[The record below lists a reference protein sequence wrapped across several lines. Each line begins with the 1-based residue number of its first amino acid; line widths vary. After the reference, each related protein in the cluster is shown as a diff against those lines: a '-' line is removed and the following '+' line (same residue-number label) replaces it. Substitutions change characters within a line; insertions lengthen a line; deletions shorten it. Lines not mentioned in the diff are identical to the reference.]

1 MKYVRRCGCRN
12 VTEITDGQCITAAV
26 CGNTDKDRKV
36 SCAYES
42 KEDDFGQKNRYRLFL
57 SYMKLRFHTIKKLYE
72 DDLAKF
78 YKKTLDF

>member
-1 MKYVRRCGCRN
+1 M
-12 VTEITDGQCITAAV
+12 
-26 CGNTDKDRKV
+26 DRKV
-36 SCAYES
+36 SSAYES

-57 SYMKLRFHTIKKLYE
+57 SYRKLRFHTIKKLYE